1 MNPVQ
6 QDYLAAEA
14 HLVQVLQG
22 VQGVKKVYSSAD
34 LTEVTN
40 KTQATPCVHVSYL
53 GDQVMDA
60 SQGGSQNHVK
70 QTWLVVIAV
79 RLGADSSK
87 DAGQLISKTLKAI
100 QEKNMVPQ
108 LGPLNRITSPAKP
121 LLKAGFGYYPLA
133 FSLAFKVK

>member
-6 QDYLAAEA
+6 QDYLAAES

-22 VQGVKKVYSSAD
+22 IQGVKKVYSSAD
-34 LTEVTN
+34 LTEVTT
-40 KTQATPCVHVSYL
+40 KTQITPCLHVAYL
-53 GDQVMDA
+53 GDQVIDA

-79 RLGADSSK
+79 RLGNDSSK

-100 QEKNMVPQ
+100 QDENMVPA

-121 LLKAGFGYYPLA
+121 LLKGGFGYYPLA